1 MAVLD
6 KIYEA
11 FIIGELSIQPESPL
25 PKNRTEI
32 SELERCFNLT
42 AEQSE
47 ELEEFLLDIAADYGR
62 KMFKAGFKIAG
73 EMPDELPAL
82 SD

>member
-1 MAVLD
+1 MSIID

-47 ELEEFLLDIAADYGR
+47 ALEEFLLDIADDYGR
-62 KMFKAGFKIAG
+62 KMFKAGFKIAN
-73 EMPDELPAL
+73 EMPNEFSAL